1 MTDIKIIK
9 HTVNPC
15 NSSLITPTH
24 SVKHHANS
32 FKLGVSLLSAICLL
46 SSGALSAI
54 ALANPAPPILTAQI
68 PAGTNVIYVNLATG
82 KDTDSAGSSEQTPLR
97 TITAALQRAQAG
109 TVVQLANGSYTANTG
124 EVFPILVP
132 RGVTLRGN
140 PSTQGQTVAI
150 IGGANYVS
158 STEANQNVTLLAEQD
173 SVITGLTITNPNT
186 RGTGLW
192 IQSTNPSVTNNTFS
206 KNRREG
212 IYVTGNA
219 NPKIEGNV
227 FIKNDGQG
235 ISVVRTSQ
243 GEIRN
248 NLFQNTGFG
257 IAITDQTSPLI
268 VQNRILQNVDGI
280 VVSSSATP
288 VIRNN
293 VIEGNQRDGIVV
305 ISNAQPNLGTVET
318 AGENRI
324 SNNGRYDIYN
334 ATSNNTLLAYG
345 NNFDPQ
351 RIRGRVEFTNT
362 APVASRF
369 SDTQG
374 HWANAYIEALANKGI
389 IAGFNDNTFRPS
401 EPVTRAQ
408 FAAIINQAFTPAP
421 EKPSINFV
429 DVSSNFWGYQAIQ
442 TAARGGFI
450 SGYPGNKFL
459 PNQRIPRVQALVSL
473 ASGLKLRSDDT
484 SVLSVYQDSS
494 LIPQYATTAV
504 AGATA
509 KQLVVNYPIASKLD
523 PNREATRAEV
533 AAFVYQA
540 LVNAG
545 RAQPITSDYLVK
557 NPQTTQR

>member
-1 MTDIKIIK
+1 MTDIKIMK
-9 HTVNPC
+9 NTVNSV
-15 NSSLITPTH
+15 NSSAITTAQP
-24 SVKHHANS
+24 VKHHANS
-32 FKLGVSLLSAICLL
+32 FKLGVSLLSAICLW
-46 SSGALSAI
+46 SGGALTVVAT
-54 ALANPAPPILTAQI
+54 ANPAPPILTAQI
-68 PAGTNVIYVNLATG
+68 PAGTKVIYVNLATG
-82 KDTDSAGSSEQTPLR
+82 TDSESAGNSEQTPLR
-97 TITAALQRAQAG
+97 TITAALQRAEAG

-124 EVFPILVP
+124 EVFPIVIP

-140 PSTQGQTVAI
+140 PPTQGQTVAI

-158 STEANQNVTLLAEQD
+158 STEANQSVTLLAEQD

-192 IQSTNPSVTNNTFS
+192 IQSTNPRVTNNTFS
-206 KNRREG
+206 KNKREG

-227 FIKNDGQG
+227 FINNDGQG
-235 ISVVRTSQ
+235 ISLVRNSQ
-243 GEIRN
+243 GEIRD

-257 IAITDQTSPLI
+257 IAITDQASPLI
-268 VQNRILQNVDGI
+268 AQNRILQNVDGI
-280 VVSSSATP
+280 VVASNATP
-288 VIRNN
+288 VLRNN
-293 VIEGNQRDGIVV
+293 IIEGNQRDGVVV
-305 ISNAQPNLGTVET
+305 ISKAQPNLGTAET

-334 ATSNNTLLAYG
+334 ATSSNILLAYG
-345 NNFDPQ
+345 NNIDPQ

-362 APVASRF
+362 APVAGRF
-369 SDTQG
+369 TDTQG
-374 HWANAYIEALANKGI
+374 HWANAYIEALANQGI

-408 FAAIINQAFTPAP
+408 FAAIINKAFTPAP
-421 EKPSINFV
+421 ENPAINFV

-484 SVLSVYQDSS
+484 SVLSVYQDRS

-509 KQLVVNYPIASKLD
+509 KQLVVNYPVATKLD

-545 RAQPITSDYLVK
+545 RAQPIASAYLVR

>member
-1 MTDIKIIK
+1 MTNIKRMK
-9 HTVNPC
+9 NTVNSL
-15 NSSLITPTH
+15 NSAVITPAQP
-24 SVKHHANS
+24 VKHHANS
-32 FKLGVSLLSAICLL
+32 FKLGVSLLSAICLW
-46 SSGALSAI
+46 SGGALTMI
-54 ALANPAPPILTAQI
+54 ARANPAPPVVTAQI
-68 PAGTNVIYVNLATG
+68 PAGTNVIYVNVATG
-82 KDTDSAGSSEQTPLR
+82 TDSESAGSSEQTPLL

-109 TVVQLANGSYTANTG
+109 TVVQVANGSYTANTG
-124 EVFPILVP
+124 EVFPIVVP
-132 RGVTLRGN
+132 NGVTLRGN

-150 IGGANYVS
+150 NGGGNYVS
-158 STEANQNVTLLAEQD
+158 STEANQNVALLAEQD

-186 RGTGLW
+186 RGTGVW

-206 KNRREG
+206 KNKREG

-227 FIKNDGQG
+227 FINNDGQG

-243 GEIRN
+243 GEIRD

-257 IAITDQTSPLI
+257 ITITDQTSPLI

-293 VIEGNQRDGIVV
+293 VIEGNQRDGVVV
-305 ISNAQPNLGTVET
+305 ISNAQPNLGTAET

-334 ATSNNTLLAYG
+334 ATSNKTLLAYG

-351 RIRGRVEFTNT
+351 RIRGRVES
-362 APVASRF
+362 AVASRF
-369 SDTQG
+369 SDTRG
-374 HWANAYIEALANKGI
+374 HWANAYIEALANQGI

-408 FAAIINQAFTPAP
+408 FAAIIKQAFTPTP
-421 EKPSINFV
+421 EKPAINFV

-459 PNQRIPRVQALVSL
+459 PNQRIPRVQVLVSL

-509 KQLVVNYPIASKLD
+509 KQLVVNYPIATKLD

-545 RAQPITSDYLVK
+545 RAQPIASNYLVK
-557 NPQTTQR
+557 TPQTTQR

>member
-1 MTDIKIIK
+1 MKNTA
-9 HTVNPC
+9 NPF
-15 NSSLITPTH
+15 NSSIITPAQP
-24 SVKHHANS
+24 VKHHANN
-32 FKLGVSLLSAICLL
+32 FKLGVSLLSAICLW
-46 SSGALSAI
+46 SGGALTMI
-54 ALANPAPPILTAQI
+54 AQANPAPPIVTAQI

-82 KDTDSAGSSEQTPLR
+82 TDSDSAGSTEQTPLR
-97 TITAALQRAQAG
+97 TITAALQRAEAG

-124 EVFPILVP
+124 EVFPIVVP

-192 IQSTNPSVTNNTFS
+192 IQSTNPRVTNNTFS
-206 KNRREG
+206 KNKREG

-227 FIKNDGQG
+227 FINNDGQG
-235 ISVVRTSQ
+235 ISLVRTSQ
-243 GEIRN
+243 GEIRD

-257 IAITDQTSPLI
+257 IAATDQTSPLI

-280 VVSSSATP
+280 VVASSATP
-288 VIRNN
+288 TIRNN
-293 VIEGNQRDGIVV
+293 VIEGNQRDGVVV
-305 ISNAQPNLGTVET
+305 ISNAQPNLGTT
-318 AGENRI
+318 DNAGENRI
-324 SNNGRYDIYN
+324 SNNGRYDIHN
-334 ATSNNTLLAYG
+334 ATSSNILLAYG
-345 NNFDPQ
+345 NNFDPT

-362 APVASRF
+362 PPVAGRF

-374 HWANAYIEALANKGI
+374 HWANAYIEALANQGI

-408 FAAIINQAFTPAP
+408 FAAIINKAFTPAP
-421 EKPSINFV
+421 EKPGINFV

-494 LIPQYATTAV
+494 FIPQYATTAV

-509 KQLVVNYPIASKLD
+509 KELVVNYPIASKLD

-545 RAQPITSDYLVK
+545 RAQPITSSYLVK

>member
-1 MTDIKIIK
+1 MKN
-9 HTVNPC
+9 TVNPL
-15 NSSLITPTH
+15 NSSVITPAQPI
-24 SVKHHANS
+24 KHHANS
-32 FKLGVSLLSAICLL
+32 FKLGVSLLSAICLW
-46 SSGALSAI
+46 SGGALTMI
-54 ALANPAPPILTAQI
+54 ARANPAPPVVTAQI
-68 PAGTNVIYVNLATG
+68 PAGTNVIYVNVATG
-82 KDTDSAGSSEQTPLR
+82 TDSESAGSSEQTPLL

-109 TVVQLANGSYTANTG
+109 TVVQVANGSYTAKTG
-124 EVFPILVP
+124 EVFPIVVP
-132 RGVTLRGN
+132 SGVTLRGN

-150 IGGANYVS
+150 NGGGNYVS
-158 STEANQNVTLLAEQD
+158 STEANQNVALLAEQD

-186 RGTGLW
+186 RGTGVW

-206 KNRREG
+206 KNKREG

-227 FIKNDGQG
+227 FINNDGQG

-243 GEIRN
+243 GEIRD

-257 IAITDQTSPLI
+257 ITITDQTSPLI

-293 VIEGNQRDGIVV
+293 VIEGNQRDGVVV
-305 ISNAQPNLGTVET
+305 ISNAQPNLGTAET

-334 ATSNNTLLAYG
+334 ATSNKTLLAYG

-351 RIRGRVEFTNT
+351 RIRGRVES
-362 APVASRF
+362 AVASRF
-369 SDTQG
+369 SDTRG
-374 HWANAYIEALANKGI
+374 HWANAYIEALANQGI

-408 FAAIINQAFTPAP
+408 FAAIIKQAFTPTP
-421 EKPSINFV
+421 ENPAINFV

-459 PNQRIPRVQALVSL
+459 PNQRIPRVQVLVSL

-509 KQLVVNYPIASKLD
+509 KQLVVNYPIATKLD

>member
-1 MTDIKIIK
+1 MTNIKIMKKNINPSNSFGIK
-9 HTVNPC
+9 PVQ
-15 NSSLITPTH
+15 L
-24 SVKHHANS
+24 VKHHSNS
-32 FKLGVSLLSAICLL
+32 FKLSVSLLSAICLW
-46 SSGALSAI
+46 SGGALTLI
-54 ALANPAPPILTAQI
+54 AKADPVLPIITAQI

-82 KDTDSAGSSEQTPLR
+82 TDNDSAGSTEQTPLR
-97 TITAALQRAQAG
+97 TITAALQRAQPD
-109 TVVQLANGSYTANTG
+109 TVVQLANGSYTASTG
-124 EVFPILVP
+124 EVFPIVVP

-140 PSTQGQTVAI
+140 PATQGQTVAI

-158 STEANQNVTLLAEQD
+158 NTEANQNVALLAEQD
-173 SVITGLTITNPNT
+173 SVVTGLTITNPNT

-192 IQSTNPSVTNNTFS
+192 IQSTNPRVANNTFS
-206 KNRREG
+206 KNKREG

-219 NPKIEGNV
+219 NPKIEGNT
-227 FIKNDGQG
+227 FINNDGQG

-243 GEIRN
+243 GEIRD

-257 IAITDQTSPLI
+257 IALTDQTSPLI
-268 VQNRILQNVDGI
+268 VKNRILQNVDGI
-280 VVSSSATP
+280 VIASSATP
-288 VIRNN
+288 VIREN
-293 VIEGNQRDGIVV
+293 VIEGNQRDGVVV
-305 ISNAQPNLGTVET
+305 ISNAKPNLGTT
-318 AGENRI
+318 AEPGGNRI
-324 SNNGRYDIYN
+324 SNNARYDIYN
-334 ATSNNTLLAYG
+334 ATSSNTLLAYG

-351 RIRGRVEFTNT
+351 RIRGRVEFANT
-362 APVASRF
+362 PPVASRF

-374 HWANAYIEALANKGI
+374 HWANAYIEALASQGI

-408 FAAIINQAFTPAP
+408 FAAIINKAFTPAP
-421 EKPSINFV
+421 EKPAINFV

-459 PNQRIPRVQALVSL
+459 PNQRIPRVQVLVSL

-509 KQLVVNYPIASKLD
+509 KQLVVNYPIATKLD

-545 RAQPITSDYLVK
+545 RAQPIASSYLVK
-557 NPQTTQR
+557 SPLTTQR

>member
-1 MTDIKIIK
+1 MTNIKRMK
-9 HTVNPC
+9 NTVNPL
-15 NSSLITPTH
+15 NSSVITPAQP
-24 SVKHHANS
+24 VKHHANS
-32 FKLGVSLLSAICLL
+32 FKLGVSLLSAICLW
-46 SSGALSAI
+46 SGGALTMI
-54 ALANPAPPILTAQI
+54 ARANPAPPVVTAQI
-68 PAGTNVIYVNLATG
+68 PAGTNVIYVNVATG
-82 KDTDSAGSSEQTPLR
+82 TDSESAGSSEQTPLL

-109 TVVQLANGSYTANTG
+109 TVVQVANGSYTAKTG
-124 EVFPILVP
+124 EVFPIVVP
-132 RGVTLRGN
+132 SGVTLRGN

-150 IGGANYVS
+150 NGGGNYVS
-158 STEANQNVTLLAEQD
+158 STEANQNVALLAEQD

-186 RGTGLW
+186 RGTGVW

-206 KNRREG
+206 KNKREG

-227 FIKNDGQG
+227 FINNDGQG

-243 GEIRN
+243 GEIRD

-257 IAITDQTSPLI
+257 ITITDQTSPLI

-293 VIEGNQRDGIVV
+293 VIEGNQRDGVVV
-305 ISNAQPNLGTVET
+305 ISNAQPNLGTAET

-334 ATSNNTLLAYG
+334 ATSNKTLLAYG

-351 RIRGRVEFTNT
+351 RIRGRVES
-362 APVASRF
+362 AVASRF
-369 SDTQG
+369 SDTRG
-374 HWANAYIEALANKGI
+374 HWANAYIEALANQGI

-408 FAAIINQAFTPAP
+408 FAAIIKQAFTPTP
-421 EKPSINFV
+421 ENPAINFV

-459 PNQRIPRVQALVSL
+459 PNQRIPRVQVLVSL

-509 KQLVVNYPIASKLD
+509 KQLVVNYPIATKLD